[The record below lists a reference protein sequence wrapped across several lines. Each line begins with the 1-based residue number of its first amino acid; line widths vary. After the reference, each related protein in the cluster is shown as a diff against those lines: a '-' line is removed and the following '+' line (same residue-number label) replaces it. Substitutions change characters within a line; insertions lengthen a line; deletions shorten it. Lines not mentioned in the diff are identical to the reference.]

1 MQTSLRW
8 DQNMDGSEAVE
19 YLTIKVRFNIKLY
32 DDNTY
37 RISIMQNSVQSQQR
51 GRTFTMT
58 ITVQRWIPIRNSDT
72 RINESHPRAEVHII
86 PPEVTFLRGGGGVA
100 TVAKP
105 AEVGPSYLPTYIIMY
120 KWTLIA
126 DENWIILFAYQLPRD
141 NGRSRSGLLRISAS
155 SSLSSINYYRLFP
168 DAGQVGKSLRAGNRA
183 SKREICLFPSRLGF
197 KSKSSFAWIS
207 TVQPATSLVWRRR
220 RLR

>member
-1 MQTSLRW
+1 M
-8 DQNMDGSEAVE
+8 
-19 YLTIKVRFNIKLY
+19 
-32 DDNTY
+32 
-37 RISIMQNSVQSQQR
+37 
-51 GRTFTMT
+51 
-58 ITVQRWIPIRNSDT
+58 
-72 RINESHPRAEVHII
+72 HII
-86 PPEVTFLRGGGGVA
+86 PPEVTFLRGGGVA

-105 AEVGPSYLPTYIIMY
+105 AEAGPSYLPTYIIMY

-197 KSKSSFAWIS
+197 KSKSSFAWIRHGAAS
-207 TVQPATSLVWRRR
+207 NVLGLASSSSSIGRYLPTEHGRPLLFTFQSGIAV
-220 RLR
+220 

>member
-1 MQTSLRW
+1 M
-8 DQNMDGSEAVE
+8 
-19 YLTIKVRFNIKLY
+19 
-32 DDNTY
+32 
-37 RISIMQNSVQSQQR
+37 
-51 GRTFTMT
+51 
-58 ITVQRWIPIRNSDT
+58 
-72 RINESHPRAEVHII
+72 
-86 PPEVTFLRGGGGVA
+86 A

-168 DAGQVGKSLRAGNRA
+168 DAGQVGKPLRAGNRA

-197 KSKSSFAWIS
+197 KSKSSFAWIRHCAANNVLGLAS
-207 TVQPATSLVWRRR
+207 SSSSSIGRYLRNTVAPFCSLFSPGLLFSRKSKQY
-220 RLR
+220 LRGSFSRTFLQEQ